1 MPRNRKLDP
10 DELRELRETFFD
22 ECQKGVPINRAVK
35 TMRTIAGLDQT
46 AFARL
51 LKIAPRAL
59 MEIERGRGNPTVQTL
74 EKIGVAFGL
83 KVGFI
88 PKDR

>member
-1 MPRNRKLDP
+1 MPRNRKMKP
-10 DELRELRETFFD
+10 DELRTLREAFYE
-22 ECQKGVPINRAVK
+22 ECQRGVPLSSAVK

-59 MEIERGRGNPTVQTL
+59 MEIERGRGNPTVRTL

-88 PKDR
+88 RKER

>member
-1 MPRNRKLDP
+1 MARNRKLDP
-10 DELRELRETFFD
+10 EALRELRQAFHE
-22 ECQKGVPINRAVK
+22 ECQRGVPIGRAVK
-35 TMRTIAGLDQT
+35 TMRTIAGLDQP

-59 MEIERGRGNPTVQTL
+59 MEIERGHANPTLHTL
-74 EKIGVAFGL
+74 EKIGAAFGL
-83 KVGFI
+83 QVGFI